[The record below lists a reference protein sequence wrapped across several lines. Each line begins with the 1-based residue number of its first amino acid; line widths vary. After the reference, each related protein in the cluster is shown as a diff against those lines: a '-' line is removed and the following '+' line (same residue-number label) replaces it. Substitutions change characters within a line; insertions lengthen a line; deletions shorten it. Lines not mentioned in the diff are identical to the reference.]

1 MKTSQ
6 ARHTRYKAWMF
17 ALLLE
22 SPCVFAQEVHQIFEL
37 AFTPFLPV
45 RTMMLKYE
53 PMRVYLE
60 ERLREPVALVTA
72 PDYKTFNQR
81 LRNHDYAFV
90 VTVANAAYL
99 AHTEYGYTPMLRP
112 AILTRPVLVTS
123 RESRFKKMKDLR
135 GASLALP
142 DRLSVVSMQGVH
154 MLRKAGLHPVSHVK
168 IKHTPNHAAAVNFV
182 LSGEVAAAIVADRAI
197 LQMPEATQK
206 ALRTMQTWDAGAVP
220 GVIYMANPHVSVE
233 RVTRMRQ
240 ALLDYVRDTDSGR
253 NFVRDLGYG
262 DLTPATAA
270 DLAPLAAYG
279 ALLKE
284 AQEATQ

>member
-1 MKTSQ
+1 MKT
-6 ARHTRYKAWMF
+6 
-17 ALLLE
+17 ALECRFSCAICMLAMLLAAP
-22 SPCVFAQEVHQIFEL
+22 SVVAQDRPQGFEL

-45 RTMMLKYE
+45 RTMMAKYE
-53 PMRVYLE
+53 PMRAYLE

-72 PDYKTFNQR
+72 MDYKTFNQR
-81 LRNHDYAFV
+81 MRNHEYAFV

-123 RESRFKKMKDLR
+123 RVNRFKNLKDLR

-142 DRLSVVSMQGVH
+142 DRLSVVSMQGLQ
-154 MLRKAGLHPVSHVK
+154 MLREAGLHPESHVK
-168 IKHTPNHAAAVNFV
+168 IKYTPNHTAAVNFV
-182 LSGEVAAAIVADRAI
+182 QSGEAAAAIVSDRAI

-206 ALRTMQTWDAGAVP
+206 ALRTIQIWDAGAVP
-220 GVIYMANPHVSVE
+220 GVVYMASPHVSVE

-240 ALLDYVRDTDSGR
+240 AILDYVRDTDSGR
-253 NFVRDLGYG
+253 SLIRDLGYG
-262 DLTPATAA
+262 DLTPATVA
-270 DLAPLAAYG
+270 DLAPLAIYG

-284 AQEATQ
+284 AQEATP